1 MISDFYYLDY
11 NATANMHPEVLSLMT
26 KALDTFWANDSS
38 PHELGRR
45 SLMQVDYARQRVAKL
60 VKCEPRKVRF
70 TSGATESNNWIL
82 QSLRLMHAHSQPK
95 TLVSAIEHPSVY
107 ELGDLFIPIQNNGI
121 VDLDA
126 LENLIIENH
135 DEIAVVSVM
144 AANNETGILQPISD
158 MYQLCK
164 EHKIPFHT
172 DASQVYGKI
181 DLDID
186 ADFITLSAHKMG
198 GPKGIGALIV
208 NQEILPFLKG
218 GPQERE
224 SRAGTS
230 NVPSIMAFGLAAEI
244 ASQGCISNQ
253 LQQKIEAMLENVG
266 ATILGKNVPRLPN
279 TTCAII
285 SDIPGDVIV
294 AGFDLKKIYIS
305 TGSACS
311 SGSHKQSHVLAAMQ
325 CFGSPIRISY
335 GPEYNSPSNEF
346 LSYFENTLHSIIQG
360 STDENLDDWDFF

>member
-1 MISDFYYLDY
+1 MTSDFYYLDY
-11 NATANMHPEVLSLMT
+11 NATTNMHSEVLSSMAS
-26 KALDTFWANDSS
+26 ALGTFWANDSS
-38 PHELGRR
+38 PHEMGRR
-45 SLMQVDYARQRVAKL
+45 SLIQVDHARQRVAKL
-60 VKCEPRKVRF
+60 VQCEPRKVRF
-70 TSGATESNNWIL
+70 TSGATESNNWVL
-82 QSLRLMHAHSQPK
+82 QSLRRMHPHSQAK

-107 ELGDLFIPIQNNGI
+107 ELGDLFIPIQNHGI
-121 VDLDA
+121 VDVDA
-126 LENLIIENH
+126 LDNLIIEHH

-144 AANNETGILQPISD
+144 TANNETGILQPISD
-158 MYQLCK
+158 IYQLCK

-172 DASQVYGKI
+172 DASQVYGKM
-181 DLDID
+181 DLEIY

-208 NQEILPFLKG
+208 NQEILPFMKG

-230 NVPSIMAFGLAAEI
+230 NVPAIIGFGVAAEL
-244 ASQGCISNQ
+244 ASKHFISNQ
-253 LQQKIEAMLENVG
+253 LQQKIEEMLENVG
-266 ATILGKNVPRLPN
+266 ATILGKHVPRLPN
-279 TTCAII
+279 TTCAMI
-285 SDIPGDVIV
+285 SNIPGDIIV

-335 GPEYNSPSNEF
+335 GPEYNEPSHDF
-346 LSYFENTLHSIIQG
+346 LSYFENALHSIIRG
-360 STDENLDDWDFF
+360 TPDDNLDDWDFF